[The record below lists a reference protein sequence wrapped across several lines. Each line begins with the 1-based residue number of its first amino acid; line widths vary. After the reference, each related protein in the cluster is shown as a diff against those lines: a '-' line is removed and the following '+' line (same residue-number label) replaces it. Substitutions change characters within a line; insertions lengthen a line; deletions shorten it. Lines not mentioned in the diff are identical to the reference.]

1 MNSRP
6 FMTGTRVSDV
16 TISVRNLVRSLAFYQ
31 TDLGFFVLRQT
42 DTTASLGTP
51 SGDVILTL
59 VERPDSAV
67 ARRQL
72 GLYHFAVLL
81 PSRKDLGAF
90 LRHLIVRQTP
100 VGGSADHGVSE
111 AFYLEDPDQNGIEVY
126 ADKDTAEWYDEFNQ
140 MTMTTRPIDYTG
152 LYYEVDSDDS
162 YHGIPDGTILGH
174 LHLYVGNMEASKRF
188 YVDGIGL
195 AVTVETYPGA
205 LFLSDNGYHHHVAI
219 NTWLGKHAKQRQ
231 KNAVGLE
238 EATFV
243 FPTCESL
250 QSAINRLTSLGYPVS
265 ETQSG
270 YSTKDPDGN
279 SIRLHAHL

>member
-1 MNSRP
+1 MNPSP
-6 FMTGTRVSDV
+6 FMTGTRVRDV
-16 TISVRNLVRSLAFYQ
+16 TISVRNLSRSLAFYQ
-31 TDLGFFVLRQT
+31 TDLGFFVIRQT
-42 DTTASLGTP
+42 DTSAVLGTP
-51 SGDVILTL
+51 SKDPILTL

-81 PSRKDLGAF
+81 PTRKDLGAF

-126 ADKDTAEWYDEFNQ
+126 ADKDASAWFDEFNQ
-140 MTMTTRPIDYTG
+140 MTMTTLPIDYSG

-162 YHGIPDGTILGH
+162 YRGIPDGTILGH
-174 LHLYVGNMEASKRF
+174 LHLYVKDLEASKHF

-195 AVTVETYPGA
+195 TVTVDSYPGA

-219 NTWLGKHAKQRQ
+219 NTWLGKHAKPRQ

-243 FPTCESL
+243 FPSCESL
-250 QSAINRLTSLGYPVS
+250 QSAINRLRDLGYPVL

-270 YSTKDPDGN
+270 YSTTDPDGN
-279 SIRLHAHL
+279 LIQLHGQL